1 MVCTLMD
8 AIDEWCFR
16 IILLLIKIIK
26 IITVVSATMFIV
38 LSLLQSRYK
47 SSLGL
52 CDEYGTEYA

>member
-1 MVCTLMD
+1 MD